1 MRIELIMTGEELLDG
16 RVLNANEATITGL
29 LCEEGWQVSRS
40 VTVGDDPLELET
52 AITEAC
58 SRSEIVIM
66 TGGLGPTDDDRT
78 SSVIAC
84 CLETPL
90 VLNQRVLDGL
100 MARYK
105 KRGMVMPESNRKQAM
120 IPDSATLISN
130 PNGTAPGYR
139 CSFKKALLFALPGV
153 PSEMKV
159 MLLDDVI
166 PTLKKEFSIDLPAC
180 GSIRLTCFG
189 CGESEI
195 ADRLTPLYP
204 LAEGV
209 EIGYQVTFPEIRIII
224 KYRDPVVL
232 KDSFVSKMKQC
243 LGDVLISD
251 SGVSL
256 PEVVFNICR
265 DNHIRLAIAESCT
278 GGLISSLM
286 TQFSGASDVLH
297 SSVISYSNASKVSL
311 LGVSEVSLE
320 RDGAVSE
327 AVAKEMAQGV
337 RALGDADIGL
347 SVTGISGPT
356 GGTDEKPVGLTVVG
370 YSDKHRTYAKT
381 FQLGKKRLRNQRLAA
396 YWLLSLLLTELQS
409 T

>member
-78 SSVIAC
+78 SAVIAC

-232 KDSFVSKMKQC
+232 KDSFVYLKQSYKKMDLNFYLFSSVFLTFILEIWPLK
-243 LGDVLISD
+243 S
-251 SGVSL
+251 SGSFFTNWNATFFWIIVSL
-256 PEVVFNICR
+256 I
-265 DNHIRLAIAESCT
+265 
-278 GGLISSLM
+278 ISILYEKNRK
-286 TQFSGASDVLH
+286 L
-297 SSVISYSNASKVSL
+297 YK
-311 LGVSEVSLE
+311 
-320 RDGAVSE
+320 
-327 AVAKEMAQGV
+327 K
-337 RALGDADIGL
+337 
-347 SVTGISGPT
+347 
-356 GGTDEKPVGLTVVG
+356 TD
-370 YSDKHRTYAKT
+370 S
-381 FQLGKKRLRNQRLAA
+381 
-396 YWLLSLLLTELQS
+396 
-409 T
+409 